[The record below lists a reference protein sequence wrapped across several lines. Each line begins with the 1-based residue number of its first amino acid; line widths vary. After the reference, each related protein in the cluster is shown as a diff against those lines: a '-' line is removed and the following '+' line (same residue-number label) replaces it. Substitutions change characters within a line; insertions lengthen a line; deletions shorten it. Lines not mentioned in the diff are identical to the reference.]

1 MAGSYGA
8 ETTQGE
14 RYRLSFTVGGLLSP
28 QGRALAEMYLN
39 RMGGGSTERSSQTK
53 VSEKISEKVNE
64 KSDKSADEEV
74 GESIAT
80 IRQQAIEENVLAI
93 RTDSANRRVVAETTR
108 RLSALTVGEL
118 AYLAGPDSST
128 SDREALMWIV
138 MCRYY
143 AIVGEFAGE
152 VLKKHYLVGNLH
164 LGLEDY
170 ARFIA
175 NKATW
180 HPELEAISEGTA
192 KKLRSNLFKAMVEA
206 HLFDKNSD
214 TVVSFLPSP
223 SLADLLMKRPD
234 SFGFSRCV
242 NHPCEREWGIA
253 RLISSQ
259 ALKLPMSTVI
269 LMISL
274 ICTRLWSPYYICDYP
289 LRQEL
294 IEESYQYV
302 LCDIHMGVWFKG
314 VHWQDVYEI
323 PSDAICELIVN
334 ASALQLQLFEHSD

>member
-8 ETTQGE
+8 EATQGE
-14 RYRLSFTVGGLLSP
+14 RYRLSFTVGGLLAS

-39 RMGGGSTERSSQTK
+39 HLNHAGGGDAECSSQT
-53 VSEKISEKVNE
+53 
-64 KSDKSADEEV
+64 EV
-74 GESIAT
+74 GKSIAA
-80 IRQQAIEENVLAI
+80 IRQQAVEENVLAI

-118 AYLAGPDSST
+118 AYLAGPDSSI
-128 SDREALMWIV
+128 SDREALMWIA

-164 LGLEDY
+164 LDFEDY

-180 HPELEAISEGTA
+180 HPELETISEGTA

-223 SLADLLMKRPD
+223 SLADILMKRPD
-234 SFGFSRCV
+234 SFGFS
-242 NHPCEREWGIA
+242 PMRE
-253 RLISSQ
+253 SS
-259 ALKLPMSTVI
+259 L
-269 LMISL
+269 
-274 ICTRLWSPYYICDYP
+274 
-289 LRQEL
+289 
-294 IEESYQYV
+294 
-302 LCDIHMGVWFKG
+302 
-314 VHWQDVYEI
+314 
-323 PSDAICELIVN
+323 
-334 ASALQLQLFEHSD
+334 